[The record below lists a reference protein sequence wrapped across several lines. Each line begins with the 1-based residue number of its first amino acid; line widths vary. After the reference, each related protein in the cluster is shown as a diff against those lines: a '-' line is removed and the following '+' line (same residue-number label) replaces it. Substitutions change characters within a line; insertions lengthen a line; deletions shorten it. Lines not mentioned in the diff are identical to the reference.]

1 MKTKFKENHKNI
13 SSKGFRSAGHSYY
26 FHSDEDFRED
36 RNWGK
41 ESSVE
46 LQSKSGLK
54 NMVKDPQ

>member
-13 SSKGFRSAGHSYY
+13 SSKGFRSTGHGYY

-41 ESSVE
+41 DSSAE
-46 LQSKSGLK
+46 LQSKPDAKST
-54 NMVKDPQ
+54 VKDQL